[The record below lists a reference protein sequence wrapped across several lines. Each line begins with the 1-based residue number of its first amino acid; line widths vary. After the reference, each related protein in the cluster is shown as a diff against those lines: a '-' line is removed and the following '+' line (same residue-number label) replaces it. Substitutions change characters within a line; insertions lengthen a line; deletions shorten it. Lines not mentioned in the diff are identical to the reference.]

1 MFGYLQGEKDDSVF
15 NANDSINPHCTAKH
29 IGTARTVLE
38 ENDLTILL
46 RCTSCRLRTS
56 VSMVIQQ
63 ERRRMWILDVKI
75 HYLQPIYP
83 EQLYEVT

>member
-15 NANDSINPHCTAKH
+15 NANDCINPHCTVKH
-29 IGTARTVLE
+29 IDTTRRVLE
-38 ENDLTILL
+38 ENDLTILF

-75 HYLQPIYP
+75 HSLQPIYP
-83 EQLYEVT
+83 EQI